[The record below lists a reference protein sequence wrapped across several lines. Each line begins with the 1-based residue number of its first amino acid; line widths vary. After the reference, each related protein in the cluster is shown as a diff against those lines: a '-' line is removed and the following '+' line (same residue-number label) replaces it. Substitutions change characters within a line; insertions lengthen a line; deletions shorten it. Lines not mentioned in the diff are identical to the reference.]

1 MSICRRG
8 SVLGLMSCFAL
19 AGLSPVSGHA
29 VESVQACPETVVLAA
44 RGSDQNEEYGEYFGP
59 QRYSAN
65 AELSNGYEGPNFTAL
80 FHSVE
85 QRHPGTMDSVYVL
98 ALDDE
103 AYPANMD
110 LPPLAEEGENIS
122 AIEMVQRAV
131 GITQQYPIGELLHS
145 VAFGLVD
152 SLRVGVTN
160 ASKVVEEYEA
170 ATGCKPR
177 YVVAG
182 FSQGALITT
191 SVEKYLADTGRLH
204 GAVTIGNPLHKYPW
218 MMERAVLPED
228 KRVDYCLDGDFVC
241 DFSLE
246 AANDALSTKAEKH
259 ASYFLNELS
268 EQDIRVID
276 EVAALLSD
284 GAGA

>member
-8 SVLGLMSCFAL
+8 SVLGVVTCFVL
-19 AGLSPVSGHA
+19 AGLSPVSGDA
-29 VESVQACPETVVLAA
+29 VAQERVCPDMVVLAA

-122 AIEMVQRAV
+122 AVEMVQRAV
-131 GITQQYPIGELLHS
+131 GITKQYPIGELLHS

-152 SLRVGVTN
+152 SLRAGVTN
-160 ASKVVEEYEA
+160 APKVVEEYEA
-170 ATGCKPR
+170 DTGCKPR

-204 GAVTIGNPLHKYPW
+204 GAVTIGNPLHKYLW

-276 EVAALLSD
+276 EVARLLGD
-284 GAGA
+284 DAGA

>member
-1 MSICRRG
+1 M
-8 SVLGLMSCFAL
+8 
-19 AGLSPVSGHA
+19 
-29 VESVQACPETVVLAA
+29 
-44 RGSDQNEEYGEYFGP
+44 
-59 QRYSAN
+59 
-65 AELSNGYEGPNFTAL
+65 
-80 FHSVE
+80 
-85 QRHPGTMDSVYVL
+85 

-152 SLRVGVTN
+152 SLRAGVTN
-160 ASKVVEEYEA
+160 APKVVEEYEA
-170 ATGCKPR
+170 TTGCKPR

-191 SVEKYLADTGRLH
+191 SVEKYLADTGRLY

-218 MMERAVLPED
+218 ILNRAALPEG

-241 DFSLE
+241 EFSLE

-259 ASYFLNELS
+259 ASYFLTELS

-276 EVAALLSD
+276 EVARLLGD
-284 GAGA
+284 DAGD